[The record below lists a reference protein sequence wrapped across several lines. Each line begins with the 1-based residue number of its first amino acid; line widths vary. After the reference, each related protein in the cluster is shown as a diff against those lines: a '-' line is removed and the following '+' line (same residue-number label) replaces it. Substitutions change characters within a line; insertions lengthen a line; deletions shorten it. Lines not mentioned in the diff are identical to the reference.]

1 MGLRLTLA
9 LSLISGATQLVVFW
23 RLYALGLVLRYW
35 YFSLYVLCGALQCTG
50 WLMGPRDSNPYA
62 AFWLF
67 TTPVMIG
74 LRVAVVAEL
83 WNLFQSQY
91 NGNRVSRRIALGAV
105 VLAVAVSLA
114 TGIDLWRA
122 GWHPTVFRLFSLAI
136 RYSAS
141 TLAILC
147 ALVTWAGHAS
157 GRALPANLV
166 RHAFLLTGY
175 FTSLAAGHLVAHL
188 SDGDNVI
195 AGLIMSFSAVAFLS
209 LWPILLTRDG
219 ESVIARGGDD
229 PPIHGAVSDLGRR

>member
-23 RLYALGLVLRYW
+23 RLSVLGLGLRYW
-35 YFSLYVLCGALQCTG
+35 YFSLYMLCGALQCTG
-50 WLMGPRDSNPYA
+50 WLLGPRESFAYA
-62 AFWLF
+62 AFWVC

-74 LRVAVVAEL
+74 LRVAVVVEL
-83 WNLFQSQY
+83 WNMFQSQY
-91 NGNRVSRRIALGAV
+91 GANRISRRVAMWAV
-105 VLAVAVSLA
+105 ALAVGVSLA
-114 TGIDLWRA
+114 TGIDLWLV

-147 ALVTWAGHAS
+147 ALVTWVGHES
-157 GRALPANLV
+157 GRALPTNLV

-175 FTSLAAGHLVAHL
+175 FASLAAGHLVAHL
-188 SDGDNVI
+188 SGGDSTVG
-195 AGLIMSFSAVAFLS
+195 GLIMAIAATAVFI

-219 ESVIARGGDD
+219 ESSIARGGGD
-229 PPIHGAVSDLGRR
+229 PPISGALATGERR